1 MDLAEP
7 VLAFLARYI
16 YVTVLLS
23 MIIDATGV
31 PFPGRVVLVAA
42 GAFAAGGDAH
52 VTLIIALG
60 ALGALIGDH
69 LWYIAGRMRGQA
81 LLELYCRAFPSRRAC
96 SDRAHDYLARFGAY
110 TFTLGRFIAGVRIL
124 AAPVAA
130 SGGVTYP
137 KFLVADA
144 VGAVLWAGTF
154 TLLGYFV
161 GAGWPRILER
171 VGIAGG
177 IVVGALSVA
186 AVAGV
191 AIAWRRF
198 SRSPRD
204 APRPARDRR
213 PRRAG

>member
-1 MDLAEP
+1 MDLAGP
-7 VLAFLARYI
+7 VLTFLARYI
-16 YVTVLLS
+16 HVTVLLS
-23 MIIDATGV
+23 MIIDAIGV

-52 VTLIIALG
+52 VTLIVALG

-81 LLELYCRAFPSRRAC
+81 LLDFYCRAFPSRRAC
-96 SDRAHDYLARFGAY
+96 SDRAHEYLARFGAY
-110 TFTLGRFIAGVRIL
+110 TFTVGRFIAGVRIL

-130 SGGVTYP
+130 SAGVTYP

-177 IVVGALSVA
+177 IVVGVLSVA

-191 AIAWRRF
+191 AISWRRF

-204 APRPARDRR
+204 GPRPATDRR